1 MKRIAHRL
9 EKRFGLEQTHNL
21 KAKHV
26 EAIFTD
32 LIAEGLDPSTLS
44 GDATAFRMIARA
56 IGKKNI
62 VPRTNRELGFSGRG
76 MRFRPIEANMAFIQS
91 VRKELYNRAEW
102 LGLAQNLRQNFGP
115 RVKESLLSV
124 DVIVIN
130 NIEYLVVK
138 GSKGNR
144 PRLLP
149 ILTEEQ
155 IDVIQRVKLFVQN
168 NGQKSLVPVDK
179 TLKQAYDRQRNELH
193 RMGANKAVKVHA
205 HSLRY
210 NYAQLQKEKGVL
222 EEDLVKLMGHGRTQ
236 TLKCYCS

>member
-1 MKRIAHRL
+1 MKRIAHQL
-9 EKRFGLEQTHNL
+9 EKRFGLEQIHNL

-26 EAIFTD
+26 GAIFTD
-32 LIAEGLDPSTLS
+32 LIAEGLDPSTLY
-44 GDATAFRMIARA
+44 GYATAFRMIARA

-62 VPRTNRELGFSGRG
+62 VPRTNRELGFSRRG
-76 MRFRPIEANMAFIQS
+76 IHFRPTEANITFIQS

-102 LGLAQNLRQNFGP
+102 LGLAQDLRQNFGL

-124 DVIVIN
+124 DVIFIN
-130 NIEYLVVK
+130 NIEYLVVE

-144 PRLLP
+144 PRVLP

-193 RMGANKAVKVHA
+193 RMGPTKLLRRMPI
-205 HSLRY
+205 HSGTIMLNCKKRRVSW
-210 NYAQLQKEKGVL
+210 KK
-222 EEDLVKLMGHGRTQ
+222 
-236 TLKCYCS
+236 TLSN